1 MKSPDHAPIL
11 EQCRAMLRDLVERRG
26 LDRVEIQVLAKAL
39 SPEEAIGSPGRRDF
53 PIIEGKERMIEAVV
67 EGSGGQAF
75 TDSPSDFAGRIRD
88 VLELPLTDN
97 RSRAV
102 FVAAL
107 NAILRHLDM
116 AQGTVHCR
124 DDDPEQCASEIAA
137 FARKSGAKS
146 VGLIGLNPA
155 IAEALAREFGAE
167 SVRIADLNRQNIG
180 QKKFGV
186 EILDGRSQTE
196 DMILVSDLVLIT
208 GTTLVNGTFDDLWD
222 LAKREGKKVTI
233 YGVTAAGVSR
243 LMNLPRVCPYA
254 RN

>member
-1 MKSPDHAPIL
+1 MKLQDQTTIL
-11 EQCRAMLRDLVERRG
+11 EQCQALLRGLVEERG
-26 LDRVEIQVLAKAL
+26 FDHVEIKVLAKTL
-39 SPEEAIGSPGRRDF
+39 SPEEAIGTPGRRDF
-53 PIIEGKERMIEAVV
+53 PIIEGKERMIEAAVL
-67 EGSGGQAF
+67 GARGQAF

-88 VLELPLTDN
+88 ILELPLTDN

-102 FVAAL
+102 FVSAL

-116 AQGTVHCR
+116 VQGTVHCK
-124 DDDPEQCASEIAA
+124 DDDPEKCAREIAG
-137 FARKSGAKS
+137 FARKSGANS

-155 IAEALAREFGAE
+155 IAEALVREFGTE

-186 EILDGRSQTE
+186 EILDGRSKTE
-196 DMILVSDLVLIT
+196 DMIRASDLVLIT

-222 LAKREGKKVTI
+222 LAQREGKAAMV
-233 YGVTAAGVSR
+233 YGVTAAGVSQ
-243 LMNLPRVCPYA
+243 LMNLPRVCPCA